1 LKELN
6 HPNIVKLYD
15 VFHLK
20 GRLYYALEFGPTN
33 LSNLTIHAQDVIL
46 EQKHIKCIIK
56 QVMEGISHLHSNW
69 IMHRDL
75 KSENIIINENG
86 VIKLIDFNSAKIY
99 GSPEREHTKN
109 VTTLNTR
116 APEMFL
122 GSGFY
127 GPPCD
132 IWSLGCIFAELW
144 IRNFIFEGVNEID
157 IL

>member
-1 LKELN
+1 MREIKLLKELN

-20 GRLYYALEFGPTN
+20 GRLYYALEFGPIN
-33 LSNLTIHAQDVIL
+33 LKDLTIKAQNVIL
-46 EQKHIKCIIK
+46 EEKHIKCIIK
-56 QVMEGISHLHSNW
+56 QVIEGISYLHSNW
-69 IMHRDL
+69 IIHRDL
-75 KSENIIINENG
+75 KSENIIINESG
-86 VIKLIDFNSAKIY
+86 IIKLIDFNSAKIY

-109 VTTLNTR
+109 VTTVNFR

-132 IWSLGCIFAELW
+132 IWSVGCIFAELQ
-144 IRNFIFEGVNEID
+144 IRNFIFEG
-157 IL
+157 